1 MILLTGFEH
10 FGKYDV
16 NPSKLVVKRLSGVG
30 EAELPGVEIHV
41 AILPVSFRRAGE
53 VLRSLL
59 DELKPDI
66 YIGLGL
72 WAGVSY
78 VTVERVAINVMDA
91 RIPDNDG
98 YQPIDEPIDPMGSLA
113 YSTTL
118 PKKAI
123 VRRLREAGIPAAISN
138 SAGTYICNYVLY
150 LALHH
155 SAKHGYPRRTSFM
168 HLPLLP
174 EQAVAIRG
182 D

>member
-1 MILLTGFEH
+1 MRVLLTGFEH

-98 YQPIDEPIDPMGSLA
+98 YQPIDEPIGPMGPLA
-113 YSTTL
+113 YST
-118 PKKAI
+118 
-123 VRRLREAGIPAAISN
+123 
-138 SAGTYICNYVLY
+138 
-150 LALHH
+150 
-155 SAKHGYPRRTSFM
+155 
-168 HLPLLP
+168 
-174 EQAVAIRG
+174 
-182 D
+182 